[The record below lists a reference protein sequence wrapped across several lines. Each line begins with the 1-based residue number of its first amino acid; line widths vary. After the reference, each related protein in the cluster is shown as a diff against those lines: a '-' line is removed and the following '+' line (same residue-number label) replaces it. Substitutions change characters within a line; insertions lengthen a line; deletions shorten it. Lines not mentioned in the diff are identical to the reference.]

1 MSQLAKQPVI
11 TGPDDAYR
19 YLRRRI
25 IDFTLLP
32 GEFLS
37 ENALAAQM
45 GTSRATVREAIAR
58 LAEEGCVEVFPQR
71 GTQVNRISIN
81 RLRHAV
87 FLRTVLEESV
97 LRQLCD
103 TGLTDAQFK
112 ALEDSLK
119 KQRAYYAAQASTE
132 LLDEDTHMHR
142 LFYEYCGRE
151 HAWNSFSI
159 INCDMMRIRQL
170 QIMTYSYKVQ
180 MVAVASWENTLTE
193 HRMMLDCLRRQ
204 DAEAITVLCHQH
216 LGFITRDADHLRRL
230 YPQYFYEN
238 EKSEDI
244 IF

>member
-1 MSQLAKQPVI
+1 MPQLTTPPAI
-11 TGPDDAYR
+11 TGPDDAYSQ
-19 YLRRRI
+19 LRHRI

-37 ENALAAQM
+37 ENALASQM

-71 GTQVNRISIN
+71 GTQVSRISIN
-81 RLRHAV
+81 RLHHAV

-97 LRQLCD
+97 LRQLCS
-103 TGLTDAQFK
+103 TGITPEQFE
-112 ALEDSLK
+112 ALEESLR
-119 KQRAYYAAQASTE
+119 KQRRYYDDQASSE
-132 LLDEDTHMHR
+132 LLNEDTRMHH

-151 HAWNSFSI
+151 HAWDSI
-159 INCDMMRIRQL
+159 SLINCDMMRIRQL
-170 QIMTYSYKVQ
+170 QIMTYSYKVH

-193 HRMMLDCLRRQ
+193 HRMMLDCLRRR
-204 DAEAITVLCHQH
+204 DAEAIAVMCHQH

-238 EKSEDI
+238 EKSEDLN
-244 IF
+244 F

>member
-1 MSQLAKQPVI
+1 MPQLTTLPAI
-11 TGPDDAYR
+11 TGPDDAYSQ
-19 YLRRRI
+19 LRHRI

-37 ENALAAQM
+37 ENALASQM

-71 GTQVNRISIN
+71 GTQVSRISIN
-81 RLRHAV
+81 RLHHAV

-97 LRQLCD
+97 LRQLCS
-103 TGLTDAQFK
+103 TGITPEQFE
-112 ALEDSLK
+112 ALEESLR
-119 KQRAYYAAQASTE
+119 KQRRYYDDQASSD
-132 LLDEDTHMHR
+132 LLDEDTRMHH

-151 HAWNSFSI
+151 HAWDSI
-159 INCDMMRIRQL
+159 SLINCDMMRIRQL
-170 QIMTYSYKVQ
+170 QIMTYSYKVH

-193 HRMMLDCLRRQ
+193 HRMMLDCLRRR
-204 DAEAITVLCHQH
+204 DAEAIAVMCHQH

-238 EKSEDI
+238 EKSEDLN
-244 IF
+244 F

>member
-1 MSQLAKQPVI
+1 MPQLTTPPAI

-19 YLRRRI
+19 QLRHRI

-37 ENALAAQM
+37 ENALASQM

-71 GTQVNRISIN
+71 GTQVSRISIN
-81 RLRHAV
+81 RLHHAV
-87 FLRTVLEESV
+87 FLRTVLEES
-97 LRQLCD
+97 LR
-103 TGLTDAQFK
+103 
-112 ALEDSLK
+112 
-119 KQRAYYAAQASTE
+119 KQRRYYDDQASSD
-132 LLDEDTHMHR
+132 LLDEDTRMHH

-151 HAWNSFSI
+151 HAWDSISI

-170 QIMTYSYKVQ
+170 QIMTYSYKVH
-180 MVAVASWENTLTE
+180 MVAVGSWENTLTE
-193 HRMMLDCLRRQ
+193 HRMMLDCLRRR
-204 DAEAITVLCHQH
+204 DAEAIAVMCHQH

-238 EKSEDI
+238 EKSEDLN
-244 IF
+244 F